1 MWMDL
6 FVDRADRRGLSSALY
21 EQIRSAIV
29 DGRLQPAQQ
38 IPTSRAL
45 AADLGVAR
53 STIATVYG
61 RLTAEG
67 YLDGRTG
74 AGTFVAAF
82 EQNDHDDD
90 VDPSIGPTDPP
101 VPIRIDLRTGR
112 PDPALF
118 PLASWRRCAVSGLQA
133 PPPGY
138 GDLAG
143 MPLLRQ
149 TLATWISRSRGVA
162 ATPSRVIVTAGA
174 QQAFFLIGRSLVGR
188 GRCVAVEQPGYV
200 PAAQA
205 FAAAGCGVVGVPV
218 DDEGIDVDRIPA
230 GADAVY
236 VTPSHQLPTGVTMS
250 NERRRALLDLARR
263 RDLLVIEDD
272 YDTEFRY
279 VDRPLEPLQR
289 LDADG
294 RVVYIGTF
302 SKSLT
307 PSLRIGFVVAPS
319 ALVDRLVDAKR
330 EIDAQPPHLTQ
341 AALAVF
347 LADGHF
353 DRHLRRARRVYRER
367 HHVVTDQAC
376 RLVDMGL
383 VTASPVS
390 NAGLHCMLELPAT
403 VDARALVARLAEQGV
418 AVFSTVDD
426 APPPVGLLVGF
437 GLAGTDE
444 LVEAFALIER
454 ELAAALDGPDCRDGT
469 RT

>member
-1 MWMDL
+1 
-6 FVDRADRRGLSSALY
+6 
-21 EQIRSAIV
+21 
-29 DGRLQPAQQ
+29 
-38 IPTSRAL
+38 L

-67 YLDGRTG
+67 HLDGRTG
-74 AGTFVAAF
+74 AGTYVAEVAP
-82 EQNDHDDD
+82 NDQD
-90 VDPSIGPTDPP
+90 VDARPSTVAPEPSA
-101 VPIRIDLRTGR
+101 PIRIDLRTGR

-118 PLASWRRCAVSGLQA
+118 PLASWRRCAVAALQA

-143 MPLLRQ
+143 LPVLRQ
-149 TLATWISRSRGVA
+149 TLATWISRSRGVSA
-162 ATPSRVIVTAGA
+162 SASRVIVTAGA
-174 QQAFFLIGRSLVGR
+174 QQAFFVIASGLIGRGS
-188 GRCVAVEQPGYV
+188 CVAVEQPGYV
-200 PAAQA
+200 PAASA
-205 FAAAGCGVVGVPV
+205 FTVAGCRVIGIPV
-218 DDEGIDVDRIPA
+218 DADGIEVDLIPD
-230 GADAVY
+230 GVDAVY

-250 NERRRALLDLARR
+250 NERRRALLDLARH

-307 PSLRIGFVVAPS
+307 PSLRLGFVVAPS
-319 ALVDRLVDAKR
+319 AFVDRLVAAKDA
-330 EIDAQPPHLTQ
+330 IDAQPPYLTQ
-341 AALAVF
+341 SALATF
-347 LADGHF
+347 LAEGHF

-367 HHVVTDQAC
+367 HELVTERAR
-376 RLVDMGL
+376 RLVDLGL
-383 VTASPVS
+383 VVASPTS
-390 NAGLHCMLELPAT
+390 NAGLHCMLELPAR
-403 VDARALVARLAEQGV
+403 VDARMLVERLAAEGV
-418 AVFSTVDD
+418 AVFSTVGD

-444 LVEAFALIER
+444 LDEAFTLIER
-454 ELAAALDGPDCRDGT
+454 ELNAALDVPDCGDGA
-469 RT
+469 RP

>member
-1 MWMDL
+1 MDL
-6 FVDRADRRGLSSALY
+6 FVDRSDRRGLSSALN
-21 EQIRSAIV
+21 EQIRSAVV
-29 DGRLQPAQQ
+29 DGRHEPEQQ
-38 IPTSRAL
+38 LPTIRAL
-45 AADLGVAR
+45 ASDLGVAR
-53 STIATVYG
+53 STVATVYG

-67 YLDGRTG
+67 YLDGRAG
-74 AGTFVAAF
+74 AGTYVARVVP
-82 EQNDHDDD
+82 NDQGVDA
-90 VDPSIGPTDPP
+90 DPSNVSS
-101 VPIRIDLRTGR
+101 VPSVSIRIDLRTGR

-118 PLASWRRCAVSGLQA
+118 PVSDWRRCAVAGLQA

-138 GDLAG
+138 GDHAG

-149 TLATWISRSRGVA
+149 TLATWISRSRGVSA
-162 ATPSRVIVTAGA
+162 SPSRVIVTAGA
-174 QQAFFLIGRSLVGR
+174 QQAFILIGSGLLGR
-188 GRCVAVEQPGYV
+188 GGRVAVEQPGYV
-200 PAAQA
+200 PAADA
-205 FAAAGCGVVGVPV
+205 FVAAGCRVVGIPV
-218 DDEGIDVDRIPA
+218 DDEGIEVDRIPD
-230 GADAVY
+230 GVDAVY

-319 ALVDRLVDAKR
+319 ALVDRLVTAKR
-330 EIDAQPPHLTQ
+330 AIDAQPPHLTQ
-341 AALAVF
+341 SALANF

-367 HHVVTDQAC
+367 HDLVTEQAR
-376 RLVDMGL
+376 RLVDLGL
-383 VTASPVS
+383 VAASPTS
-390 NAGLHCMLELPAT
+390 NAGLHCMLELSSE
-403 VDARALVARLAEQGV
+403 VDASALVARLAERGV

-437 GLAGTDE
+437 GLADTDE

-454 ELAAALDGPDCRDGT
+454 ELDVALDAQHCPNGT

>member
-6 FVDRADRRGLSSALY
+6 FVDRSDRRGVSSALY
-21 EQIRSAIV
+21 EQIRSAVV
-29 DGRLQPAQQ
+29 DGRLEPAQQ
-38 IPTSRAL
+38 LPTSRAL

-67 YLDGRTG
+67 YLDGRPG
-74 AGTFVAAF
+74 AGTYVAHVVP
-82 EQNDHDDD
+82 NDHEIDL
-90 VDPSIGPTDPP
+90 VPSNLGHRAAAP
-101 VPIRIDLRTGR
+101 VRIDLRTGR

-118 PLASWRRCAVSGLQA
+118 PLVSWRRCVVAALQA

-143 MPLLRQ
+143 LPVLRQ
-149 TLATWISRSRGVA
+149 TLATWISRSRGVSA
-162 ATPSRVIVTAGA
+162 NASRVVVTAGA
-174 QQAFFLIGRSLVGR
+174 QQAFFLIASGLIGR
-188 GRCVAVEQPGYV
+188 GSCIAVEAPGYV
-200 PAAQA
+200 PAAAA
-205 FAAAGCGVVGVPV
+205 FRAAGCRVVGIPV
-218 DDEGIDVDRIPA
+218 DEHGIEVDRIDRIA
-230 GADAVY
+230 DGVDAVY

-319 ALVDRLVDAKR
+319 VHVDRLVAAKDA
-330 EIDAQPPHLTQ
+330 IDAQPPHLTQ
-341 AALAVF
+341 SALATF
-347 LADGHF
+347 LAEGHF
-353 DRHLRRARRVYRER
+353 DRHLRRARRAYRLR
-367 HHVVTDQAC
+367 HDLVTRQAR
-376 RLVDMGL
+376 RLVELGL
-383 VTASPVS
+383 VAASPTS
-390 NAGLHCMLELPAT
+390 NAGLHCMLQLPDGI
-403 VDARALVARLAEQGV
+403 DARLLVERLAASGV
-418 AVFSTVDD
+418 VAFSTVDD

-437 GLAGTDE
+437 GLAGPDE
-444 LVEAFALIER
+444 LVEAFGLIER
-454 ELAAALDGPDCRDGT
+454 QLSALVGGRP
-469 RT
+469 